1 MSQLLG
7 ALQEHLDNPDVSEIM
22 LVDGGQ
28 IWLEDSS
35 GIHTAN
41 VLTPEQVSHCV
52 EQICRASGRRIDLL
66 SPILDAQLSDGSRA
80 CVVLAPISVGG
91 TTISIRKF
99 PKRILPL
106 AAFGP
111 VASTDILKQFI
122 QERLNVVISGGTS
135 SGKTSLLS
143 ATSSHFHASD
153 RLVVVEDTSELRFN
167 NSHVVRL
174 QTRPANSEGAGEI
187 SLQQLVRA
195 SLRLRPDRLIVG
207 EVRGAE
213 AIDMLL
219 ALTSGHRGSWATIHA
234 TSAMDTVRRLASIM
248 IRDSPQWSQRQ
259 AYDLASHAIDAV
271 VHIQRLPNGRRSVS
285 EIIRLH
291 NGLPSSVY
299 LGQ

>member
-35 GIHTAN
+35 GIHNAN
-41 VLTPEQVSHCV
+41 VLTPEQVSLCV

-66 SPILDAQLSDGSRA
+66 SPILDAQLGDGSRA
-80 CVVLAPISVGG
+80 CVVLPPISVGG

-111 VASTDILKQFI
+111 VSCTEVVKQLI
-122 QERLNVVISGGTS
+122 HERLNVVVSGATS

-143 ATSSHFHASD
+143 AASSHFHASD

-219 ALTSGHRGSWATIHA
+219 ALTSGHRGSWATVHA

-299 LGQ
+299 RGQ